1 MSEVEP
7 VFGCQ
12 HKECAT
18 EVSYPADMLR
28 IWDGKPICEFCFDDL
43 PMIDRQKGDD
53 EDDWITWSDLDP
65 FVPEHV
71 RALQSLT
78 AERDRLRK
86 ALEPFAAVPSHGIHG
101 GPLVVATVLYE
112 DGTEEDSARHKGR
125 LSSDEFKRART
136 ALKEKTND

>member
-12 HKECAT
+12 HKDCAT

-28 IWDGKPICEFCFDDL
+28 IWHGKPICEFCFDDL

-53 EDDWITWSDLDP
+53 EDDWIRWSDLDP

-71 RALQSLT
+71 RALEALT
-78 AERDRLRK
+78 AERDKMEELLRELDGAEKGWAAEILANYRGIRRK
-86 ALEPFAAVPSHGIHG
+86 ALAL
-101 GPLVVATVLYE
+101 LVT
-112 DGTEEDSARHKGR
+112 
-125 LSSDEFKRART
+125 
-136 ALKEKTND
+136 LKDTSQ